1 MIPFFPKT
9 FVLKGTI
16 YTKNL
21 EIIADPK
28 NPNGLAVQFLDRGN
42 KRFMWLGLANEAF
55 VISSPIMNG
64 AHIEQR
70 YTIGALPSNYYLKII
85 KTGLHASRSEFLPT
99 TPWVFSGTAGY
110 GYGF

>member
-1 MIPFFPKT
+1 MILFFKN
-9 FVLKGTI
+9 FCSKRTI

-64 AHIEQR
+64 AHIEQEVHDR
-70 YTIGALPSNYYLKII
+70 CIAKQLLFKNY
-85 KTGLHASRSEFLPT
+85 
-99 TPWVFSGTAGY
+99 
-110 GYGF
+110 